1 MFFLIFSQELSQKDL
16 DILEKYFYNSSFI
29 KISNYFKN
37 YPTIFLFLFNNPL
50 GFITYYK
57 ILDEI
62 HILNFVIKKNYQN
75 KGYGKLLLKMFLSLH
90 EDRKFFLE
98 VFKDNIKAINLYK
111 KFNFRIIG
119 ERKNFYKS
127 KDAYIMTLKK
137 G

>member
-1 MFFLIFSQELSQKDL
+1 MFFLVFSQELSLKHL
-16 DILEKYFYNSSFI
+16 DILEKYFQDSSFI

-57 ILDEI
+57 VLDEI

-75 KGYGKLLLKMFLSLH
+75 KGYGKLLFKMFLYLY
-90 EDRKFFLE
+90 EDKKFFLE
-98 VFKDNIKAINLYK
+98 VCRDNIKAINLYK
-111 KFNFRIIG
+111 KFNFKIIG
-119 ERKNFYKS
+119 ERKNFYKN
-127 KDAYIMTLKK
+127 KNAYIMTLKR